1 MFQPINK
8 TVLVK
13 LDTSP
18 YKTIATEQAEF
29 DSANKG
35 LVVHH
40 GDYPELE
47 DKRIIWEQFKE
58 KEAMFSEDGVDYALV
73 EYEKIRGIDE

>member
-1 MFQPINK
+1 MFSPLNK

-18 YKTIATEQAEF
+18 YKTIATEQGEYE
-29 DSANKG
+29 SANKG
-35 LVVHH
+35 VVVHH

-47 DKRIIWEQFKE
+47 DARIIWQQFKE
-58 KEAMFSEDGVDYALV
+58 KEAGFTEDGENYALI
-73 EYEKIRGIDE
+73 EYEFIRGKE